1 MKSLKSLMLAAV
13 SAAALLGLGLPQA
26 DAGGKPIFEP
36 PYEVDIFVRGSFNAW
51 SLGHEMKFDAAANQY
66 VAYIELTTFGDYFK
80 IASEDFATVD
90 LGYADDGYVELGV
103 PEPVQQVAFND
114 LFLQVATP
122 GVYSFTLDVSDP
134 SNLTLLVAY
143 ARRGGDGAEQ
153 YTNVEPITDVP
164 YFFDCLGAASPLVA
178 DISVRGTLHARQTP
192 AGGEIYHDNQRVDG
206 TGFDQF
212 DREYRMH
219 LTSPLIFNGM
229 PNGSLTFSTGARGIF
244 QPLADGPVLYI
255 KYLYKLTIGPD
266 GVVKRE
272 FEFYEDG
279 CHE

>member
-1 MKSLKSLMLAAV
+1 MRSLRSIMLAAF

-26 DAGGKPIFEP
+26 DAGGKPVFEP

-66 VAYIELTTFGDYFK
+66 VADVELTTGGHYFK

-103 PEPVQQVAFND
+103 PEPVQPVAYND
-114 LFLQVATP
+114 LFIEIATP
-122 GVYSFTLDVSDP
+122 GVYSFTLDVSDLG
-134 SNLTLLVAY
+134 NLTVLIEY
-143 ARRGGDGAEQ
+143 ERRGGDGAEQ
-153 YTNVEPITDVP
+153 YTSPAPITDVP
-164 YFFDCLGAASPLVA
+164 YFFDCLGAANPVIA
-178 DISVRGTLHARQTP
+178 DISVRGTLHVRQTP
-192 AGGEIYHDNQRVDG
+192 AGGEIYHDNVRVDG
-206 TGFDQF
+206 VGFDQF
-212 DREYRMH
+212 GREYRMH
-219 LTSPLIFNGM
+219 LTSPLVFNGM

-244 QPLADGPVLYI
+244 KPLADGPVLYI
-255 KYLYKLTIGPD
+255 KYLYKQTIGPD

-279 CHE
+279 CRE